1 MKWQIVLLLERL
13 LQVVIEN
20 DEQFELYKNKLIEK
34 WKPILEQEKKSG
46 NDFNKAI
53 RKHYCEFFVDIEP
66 IWGYALLLDL
76 TGRIE
81 NLADIK
87 EIPYGR
93 NT

>member
-1 MKWQIVLLLERL
+1 M
-13 LQVVIEN
+13 
-20 DEQFELYKNKLIEK
+20 
-34 WKPILEQEKKSG
+34 
-46 NDFNKAI
+46 
-53 RKHYCEFFVDIEP
+53 RKYYCEFFADIEP

>member
-1 MKWQIVLLLERL
+1 MVLLLERL
-13 LQVVIEN
+13 LQVIIEN

-34 WKPILEQEKKSG
+34 WKPILEEEREKSG
-46 NDFNKAI
+46 DPYKAI
-53 RKHYCEFFVDIEP
+53 RKNFAEFFADIDP
-66 IWGYALLLDL
+66 LWGYALMLDL

>member
-1 MKWQIVLLLERL
+1 MVLLLERL
-13 LQVVIEN
+13 LQVIIEN

-34 WKPILEQEKKSG
+34 WKPILEEEKESG
-46 NDFNKAI
+46 NDFNKVM
-53 RKHYCEFFVDIEP
+53 RKYYCEFF
-66 IWGYALLLDL
+66 GYALLLDL

>member
-1 MKWQIVLLLERL
+1 MINNEKEFN
-13 LQVVIEN
+13 E
-20 DEQFELYKNKLIEK
+20 YKNWFIEK

-66 IWGYALLLDL
+66 IWGYVLLLDL